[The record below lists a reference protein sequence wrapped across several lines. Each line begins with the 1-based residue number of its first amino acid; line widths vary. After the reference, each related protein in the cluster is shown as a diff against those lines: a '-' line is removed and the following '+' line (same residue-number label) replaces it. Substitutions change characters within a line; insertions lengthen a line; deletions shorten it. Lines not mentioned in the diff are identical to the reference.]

1 MVENAKEIS
10 VEKEIELLHE
20 VINAA
25 INHGGDLGGAYF
37 SDWPGLEAALGTWI
51 VGKGLEKAFIPS
63 NNGEHYIAP
72 IKPYSMSSQ
81 LNEGAR
87 CIIAFDTFE
96 VEQLENTGMV
106 VSTSGI
112 PFRVNMMGEDSLGR
126 CQTFSTERERRY
138 FYEIDYR
145 KAESEGACV
154 FYDSCDEGIRVYTI
168 PSIYLKRCITIIE
181 RIESLIQ
188 ETGYYID
195 SANWNEIILR
205 KKDSKSYI
213 ALYRD
218 GKVNAYREDPEA
230 FQELLIKIHKL
241 YWNE

>member
-10 VEKEIELLHE
+10 VEKEIELLDE

-63 NNGEHYIAP
+63 DNGEHYIAP

-96 VEQLENTGMV
+96 VEQLENTGMAV
-106 VSTSGI
+106 PTPGI
-112 PFRVNMMGEDSLGR
+112 PFRVNITEEDSLGR
-126 CQTFSTERERRY
+126 C
-138 FYEIDYR
+138 
-145 KAESEGACV
+145 
-154 FYDSCDEGIRVYTI
+154 
-168 PSIYLKRCITIIE
+168 L
-181 RIESLIQ
+181 SLIH
-188 ETGYYID
+188 I
-195 SANWNEIILR
+195 
-205 KKDSKSYI
+205 
-213 ALYRD
+213 
-218 GKVNAYREDPEA
+218 
-230 FQELLIKIHKL
+230 
-241 YWNE
+241 

>member
-1 MVENAKEIS
+1 MEKAKEIS
-10 VEKEIELLHE
+10 VEKEIELLDG

-25 INHGGDLGGAYF
+25 INHGGDLGGAYL

-63 NNGEHYIAP
+63 DNGEHYVAP
-72 IKPYSMSSQ
+72 IKPYSMSTQ
-81 LNEGAR
+81 LNEDAR
-87 CIIAFDTFE
+87 CVIAFDTFE
-96 VEQLENTGMV
+96 VEQLENTGMAV
-106 VSTSGI
+106 PTPGI
-112 PFRVNMMGEDSLGR
+112 PFQVNITEEDSWGR
-126 CQTFSTERERRY
+126 CQTFSTKRERRY

-154 FYDSCDEGIRVYTI
+154 FYYSCNEGIRVYTI
-168 PSIYLKRCITIIE
+168 PSRYLKRCITVIE
-181 RIESLIQ
+181 RIESLIR

-195 SANWNEIILR
+195 AANWNEIMLR

-213 ALYRD
+213 ALHRD
-218 GKVNAYREDPEA
+218 GKVNAYREDPVA
-230 FQELLIKIHKL
+230 FQELLIKIHKV